1 MKKIKI
7 TVGTFGYK
15 PEGASSV
22 LLKDADSE
30 PFDVSDA
37 VAERLLKK
45 KIAELAEEAP
55 DVVVSYDDKMT
66 KAQLIEIGTQVGVE
80 LTDAMTKKAMLA
92 ALDAAIAATDATG
105 AESAGAED
113 PDADGDGDDD
123 GEAPPAVKPA
133 DPAQ

>member
-22 LLKDADSE
+22 LLKDAGSE

-37 VAERLLKK
+37 IAERLLKK
-45 KIAELAEEAP
+45 GIAELAEEAP

-80 LTDAMTKKAMLA
+80 LTDSMTKKAMLA
-92 ALDAAIAATDATG
+92 ALDAAIASADTAA
-105 AESAGAED
+105 AESPDAED
-113 PDADGDGDDD
+113 PDGDGDGDDD
-123 GEAPPAVKPA
+123 GEAPPTVKPA
-133 DPAQ
+133 EPAQ